1 MSLIEINWKPGS
13 RMLRQ
18 FAAIWFVAF
27 TLFGCFVGWKL
38 GLFHG
43 SAKWTAPLV
52 IWILAAVV
60 GLFGTIAPETV
71 RPIYVSW
78 MAIGWPIGYVV
89 SHILFGIVYFV
100 LFTAIALLFRLIG
113 RDALQRKFDKEAQ
126 TYWIKRAATPS
137 PKDYFNQF

>member
-18 FAAIWFVAF
+18 FAVIWLIGF
-27 TLFGCFVGWKL
+27 TLVGCIVGWKL
-38 GLFHG
+38 GVFHG

-60 GLFGTIAPETV
+60 GLFGILAPETV
-71 RPIYVSW
+71 RPIYVGW

-89 SHILFGIVYFV
+89 SHILFGVVYFV
-100 LFTAIALLFRLIG
+100 LFTSVAVFFRLVG
-113 RDALQRKFDKEAQ
+113 RDALQRRFDKEAQ
-126 TYWIKRAATPS
+126 TYWIKRAAMPS